1 MNKLNSGVPFW
12 FITTVF
18 EKFYQM
24 KQVSENFLP
33 MASFLKDVHSTSI
46 SNISGKNADYIP
58 ELSGADPN
66 QFGIALTSSDG
77 YVHEIGD
84 SLNIFTIQSISK
96 AFVYSLA
103 LELVGEQAVNEIIGV
118 EPSGE
123 AFNSIKFQDDNR
135 PFNPMINAGAIAC
148 TALIYS
154 LEGTNAF
161 NRIQEIMGRFAGRNL
176 HLDQKVFESENATGD
191 RNRAIA
197 WLLKNN
203 KIMKTD
209 VEKSLLT
216 YFKQCSLQVSAR
228 DLSIMGA
235 TLACNGF
242 NPVTKKRVISINNA
256 IKTMSIM
263 ASAGMYDY
271 SGEWLYRVG
280 LPAKSGVGGGIIAA
294 LPSQFGL
301 GSFSPPLDQQGN
313 SVRGI
318 EVCKIVSSYYNLHIL
333 ETEGNIEDVI
343 SASYNLQNV
352 RSSTER
358 QEHDINI
365 LLKYGKNACV
375 LELTGSLNFM
385 AIDYI
390 IRQVNKHT
398 AKEFIILSMRKVSRF
413 SSGAEKM
420 LEAFIQNLSNINN
433 KIIFSDIKFNSEI
446 KSNILNNF
454 RSIESIS
461 PLYFKETNEAIRWV
475 EDKLLTKYA
484 STKKPSERV
493 SLKKQLLLKG
503 LSPIEL
509 EFLKTQL
516 ISRKYEVDATIISKG
531 DAADGI
537 YFLQSGQVDISVK
550 KNRSLTTINAGACF
564 GEFSLVSPHTKR
576 SANVIAVTDCFCE
589 YLPIKTIETVR
600 LSHSNIIEIL
610 LKNVA
615 LLLLERLQNSND
627 KISALLED

>member
-1 MNKLNSGVPFW
+1 MKKFS
-12 FITTVF
+12 
-18 EKFYQM
+18 EKI
-24 KQVSENFLP
+24 LP
-33 MASFLKDVHSTSI
+33 IASFLKEVHDTSI
-46 SNISGKNADYIP
+46 LNISGKNADYIP
-58 ELSGADPN
+58 ELSAADPN

-77 YVHEIGD
+77 HIHEIGD
-84 SLNIFTIQSISK
+84 SLNFFTIQSISK

-135 PFNPMINAGAIAC
+135 PFNPMVNAGAIAC

-154 LEGTNAF
+154 LEGANAF
-161 NRIQEIMGRFAGRNL
+161 YRIQEIMGRFAGRNL
-176 HLDQKVFESENATGD
+176 HLDEKVFESENATGD

-242 NPVTKKRVISINNA
+242 NPVTKKRVISIGNA

-318 EVCKIVSSYYNLHIL
+318 EVCKMVSSYYNLHIL
-333 ETEGNIEDVI
+333 ETEGNVEDVI
-343 SASYNLQNV
+343 SASYDLQNV

-358 QEHDINI
+358 QEHDIKI
-365 LLKYGKNACV
+365 LFKYGKNAYV
-375 LELTGSLNFM
+375 LELTGSLNFI

-420 LEAFIQNLSNINN
+420 LEAFIQNIGNVNN

-446 KSNILNNF
+446 KSNILNSFKLN
-454 RSIESIS
+454 ENIS
-461 PLYFKETNEAIRWV
+461 PRYFKETNEAIRWV

-484 STKKPSERV
+484 STKKSSKRV
-493 SLKKQLLLKG
+493 SLEKQLLLKG
-503 LSPIEL
+503 LSSIEL

-516 ISRKYEVDATIISKG
+516 IVRKYEVDATIISKG

-537 YFLQSGQVDISVK
+537 YFLRSGQVDISVK
-550 KNRSLTTINAGACF
+550 KNQTLTTLNAGTCF

-576 SANVIAVTDCFCE
+576 SANVVALTDCFCE
-589 YLPIKTIETVR
+589 YLPIKTLETVR
-600 LSHSNIIEIL
+600 LSNINIIEIL

-615 LLLLERLQNSND
+615 LILSKRLQSSND
-627 KISALLED
+627 KISAMLEN